1 MAREDRST
9 APAVSPDRLLSEGRD
24 YAFFQALRLLRLR
37 LAGDQGFADN
47 VRIRPRLGLGFP
59 ERDIEH
65 VARDNEGRYHLEANF
80 FGLYGVTSPLPTF
93 YTEDLIDEQLQGRSA
108 SRDLLDVLHA
118 ALYPLLFRA
127 WEKHRLWM
135 SIAERRDLGRLNL
148 LRTLVG
154 LADAGP
160 QWQQHAPEMLRYAGI
175 FNQFPRSALGLEQLI
190 TTALDGERVEVV
202 PCVPTQ
208 VPIDEQAR
216 CLLGLQGN
224 ALGQDSLLG
233 RHVADRATTLDIRVG
248 PLSALRFHLLL
259 PGAGLFKRI
268 ERLTALYLQTPLKC
282 RLVLSVEQD
291 EQRSPALGNGWQRL
305 GLNTWLGDA
314 AAQGDV
320 VFVLAGAQ
328 SPASQSRS
336 RP

>member
-1 MAREDRST
+1 MSRD
-9 APAVSPDRLLSEGRD
+9 PLLTEGRD
-24 YAFFQALRLLRLR
+24 YAFFQALRMLRLR
-37 LAGDQGFADN
+37 FTDDQDFSDG

-59 ERDIEH
+59 ERDIESIK
-65 VARDNEGRYHLEANF
+65 RDEAGHYHLEANF

-108 SRDLLDVLHA
+108 SRDVLDVLHS

-135 SIAERRDLGRLNL
+135 SIAERRDLSRLNL
-148 LRTLVG
+148 LRTLIG

-160 QWQQHAPEMLRYAGI
+160 QWRQHAPEMLRYAGI

-190 TTALDGERVEVV
+190 TTALDGESVEVV

-208 VPIDEQAR
+208 VPIDHEAR
-216 CLLGLQGN
+216 CRLGTQGN
-224 ALGQDSLLG
+224 VLGQDCLLG
-233 RHVADRATTLDIRVG
+233 RHVDDRATTLDIRVG
-248 PLSALRFHLLL
+248 PLSAIRFHLLL
-259 PGAGLFKRI
+259 PGAGLFRRI
-268 ERLTALYLQTPLKC
+268 ERLAALYLQIPLKC
-282 RLVLSVEQD
+282 RLVLSVKQA
-291 EQRSPALGNGWQRL
+291 EQRSTALGDGWQRL

-320 VFVLAGAQ
+320 VFVLAGAH
-328 SPASQSRS
+328 SPASQARA